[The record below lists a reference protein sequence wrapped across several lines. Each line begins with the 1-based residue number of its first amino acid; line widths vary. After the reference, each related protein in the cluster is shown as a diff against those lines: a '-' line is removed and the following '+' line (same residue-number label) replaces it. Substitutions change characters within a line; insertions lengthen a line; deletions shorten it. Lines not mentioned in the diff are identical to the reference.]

1 MNNNLKEIFEANEKY
16 AELKTQVSEKILK
29 ADSGYDNKILSKIYD
44 EAIKRGNVDLAK
56 ELHTA
61 MYDNRA
67 VNRVKSAERVSSSLG
82 EWFDKSAF
90 EEKIKNEG
98 DVKERP
104 LEMQKSEA
112 FKDAPYFTVGLHPSN
127 INEPDV
133 KADYL
138 KRVETLTKDMQFQ
151 LSFAENREFHMNKT
165 LSAAK
170 EFFGEDLY
178 AKFKNEPVA
187 KNETSIK
194 SVLELEEKYRE
205 VRNEVSNKILS
216 PNSGYDNKILK
227 KIYDETLDK
236 GNPELTRQ
244 LHEVMYDNRASQR
257 IKQAER
263 VSSSLGEPFN
273 RNAFEDKVRNEG
285 DAVEKPNVV
294 EKSIVF
300 KDAPHFTVGMRSIN
314 VGKDEKETQEYSGK
328 VVQLTKEMQYQL
340 DFANNRESKMV
351 KTLEAVKK
359 FFGEDLYKK
368 FSNGQ
373 TFANKLGD
381 ALIGKNKEKPE
392 VSNKN
397 QLKM

>member
-1 MNNNLKEIFEANEKY
+1 MNNNLKEVFEANEKY
-16 AELKTQVSEKILK
+16 AELKRQVSEKILK
-29 ADSGYDNKILSKIYD
+29 ADSGYDNKILSKVYD
-44 EAIKRGNVDLAK
+44 EAIKKGNTELAR

-82 EWFDKSAF
+82 EWFDKSGF
-90 EEKIKNEG
+90 EEKIKTEG
-98 DVKERP
+98 DIKERP
-104 LEMQKSEA
+104 FEMQKSEA
-112 FKDAPYFTVGLHPSN
+112 FKDAPHFTVGLHPSN

-138 KRVETLTKDMQFQ
+138 KRVEALSKDMHYQ
-151 LSFAENREFHMNKT
+151 LSFAENRETHMNRT

-170 EFFGEDLY
+170 EYFGEDLY
-178 AKFKNEPVA
+178 EKFKNEPA
-187 KNETSIK
+187 TKNETSIK
-194 SVLELEEKYRE
+194 SVLEIEEKYRE
-205 VRNEVSNKILS
+205 IKNEVSNKILN
-216 PNSGYDNKILK
+216 PDSGYDNKILK

-273 RNAFEDKVRNEG
+273 RSAFEDKVRSEG
-285 DAVEKPNVV
+285 DAVEKPNIV
-294 EKSIVF
+294 EKSTVF
-300 KDAPHFTVGMRSIN
+300 KDAPHFAVGMRSIN

-340 DFANNRESKMV
+340 DFANNRESKMI

-359 FFGEDLYKK
+359 FFGEDLYQK
-368 FSNGQ
+368 FNNGQ
-373 TFANKLGD
+373 KFANKLGN
-381 ALIGKNKEKPE
+381 ALTGKTKEEPVITRRNE
-392 VSNKN
+392 
-397 QLKM
+397 LKM